1 MKLSPFRSIA
11 LLVIALVGIGTL
23 PASAANLTS
32 NAEISRIFTKISL
45 SPHLANP
52 SMILIDRGTGE
63 VLFQKGTGSPRRPAS
78 VLKLLSATT
87 ALEFLDPESRYVT
100 QVSLATTPQTV
111 IIQGDLDPWMTT
123 SYKLARTQGRALLP
137 YLATK
142 ALYGLGAKE
151 NGPLTEISVR
161 YIGLFTADVNYLREF
176 FKSKGISAH
185 FSTIGPNY
193 VAANTERV
201 IASVTSSTITEMVKF
216 ALTWSDNLLAD
227 RLVRAAARATG
238 FTNDDV
244 GISNVIKKMLTTLQ
258 ISDAGLFVLDGSGL
272 SKSDRVTVRLI
283 ADLLLKIRGDEKFA
297 AVYEGLPVSG
307 ITGTLEDRFLTTAP
321 QAVGLVRAKTG
332 TLNGTVSLAGYVE
345 SGAHEY
351 VFVAIAD
358 RIKKGEVAAK
368 MARATLDK
376 LLGRITAPFIFPTQS
391 SSSTPSSSSSEPP
404 VGITEIPPPTELP
417 VGTDTISSSS
427 EPPVGLVSGAIGA
440 IGDKGVV
447 VKEDVATRA

>member
-1 MKLSPFRSIA
+1 MKFSPFRSIA
-11 LLVIALVGIGTL
+11 LLATLALGISTP
-23 PASAANLTS
+23 PASATNLVST
-32 NAEISRIFTKISL
+32 AEISRIFAKISL

-63 VLFQKGTGSPRRPAS
+63 VLFQKETGSPRKPAS
-78 VLKLLSATT
+78 VLKLLSTTT
-87 ALEFLDPESRYVT
+87 ALEFLDPNYQYVT

-111 IIQGDLDPWMTT
+111 IIQGNLDPWMTT
-123 SYKLARTQGRALLP
+123 SYKLAHRDNRALLP
-137 YLATK
+137 YLALK
-142 ALYGLGAKE
+142 AISGLVAKE
-151 NGPLTEISVR
+151 NVPLTEISVR
-161 YIGLFTADVNYLREF
+161 HIGLFTADINYLRKF
-176 FKSKGISAH
+176 FESKGISAH
-185 FSTIGPNY
+185 FSTIGPSY
-193 VAANTERV
+193 IAANTERV
-201 IASVTSSTITEMVKF
+201 IASVTSPTVNEMVKF
-216 ALTWSDNLLAD
+216 ALTWSDNQLAD
-227 RLVRAAARATG
+227 RLVKAAARATG

-244 GISNVIKKMLTTLQ
+244 GISNVIRKMLTTLQ

-272 SKSDRVTVRLI
+272 SKSDRVTVRLV

-307 ITGTLEDRFLTTAP
+307 ITGTLEDRFLMTAP

-391 SSSTPSSSSSEPP
+391 SDSSSSSESP
-404 VGITEIPPPTELP
+404 VGGTEIPPATDLP
-417 VGTDTISSSS
+417 IGANSTSS
-427 EPPVGLVSGAIGA
+427 ESPLGLVI
-440 IGDKGVV
+440 DPVTKDGVTA
-447 VKEDVATRA
+447 DGATRA

>member
-1 MKLSPFRSIA
+1 MKSSPFRSVT
-11 LLVIALVGIGTL
+11 LLVIALVAINSL

-32 NAEISRIFTKISL
+32 TAEISRIFSKISL
-45 SPHLANP
+45 SPYLANP
-52 SMILIDRGTGE
+52 SMILIDRATGE
-63 VLFQKGTGSPRRPAS
+63 VLFQKETGSSRRPAS
-78 VLKLLSATT
+78 VLKLLSTTT
-87 ALEFLDPESRYVT
+87 ALEFLDPNYRYVT

-123 SYKLARTQGRALLP
+123 SYKLAQRENRALLP
-137 YLATK
+137 YLALK
-142 ALYGLGAKE
+142 AISGLVAKE
-151 NGPLTEISVR
+151 NGSLKEISVR
-161 YIGLFTADVNYLREF
+161 YIGLFTEDVNYLRQF
-176 FKSKGISAH
+176 FKSKGISAR

-201 IASVTSSTITEMVKF
+201 IASVVSPTITEMVKF

-238 FTNDDV
+238 FTNNDV
-244 GISNVIKKMLTTLQ
+244 GISNVIRKMLTTLQ

-272 SKSDRVTVRLI
+272 SKSDRVTVRLV
-283 ADLLLKIRGDEKFA
+283 ADLLLKIRGDEKFV

-307 ITGTLEDRFLTTAP
+307 ITGTLENRFLTTAP

-345 SGAHEY
+345 SGAREY

-358 RIKKGEVAAK
+358 RIKKGGVAAK
-368 MARATLDK
+368 QARATLDK

-391 SSSTPSSSSSEPP
+391 APSTPSSSEPP
-404 VGITEIPPPTELP
+404 VGMTEMPTATELP
-417 VGTDTISSSS
+417 MGTDTISPSS
-427 EPPVGLVSGAIGA
+427 EPPVGLV
-440 IGDKGVV
+440 IGDLMPV
-447 VKEDVATRA
+447 VKEDGTTRA

>member
-1 MKLSPFRSIA
+1 MKFSPIRSTA
-11 LLVIALVGIGTL
+11 LLIIAVLGVSTL
-23 PASAANLTS
+23 PASAANLVST
-32 NAEISRIFTKISL
+32 AEISRIFTKISL

-63 VLFQKGTGSPRRPAS
+63 VLFQKGTTSPRRPAS
-78 VLKLLSATT
+78 VLKLLSATA
-87 ALEFLDPESRYVT
+87 ALEFLDPNYKHVT

-123 SYKLARTQGRALLP
+123 SYKLAQTENRALLP
-137 YLATK
+137 YLALK
-142 ALYGLGAKE
+142 AISGLAAKE
-151 NGPLTEISVR
+151 NGPLKEISVR

-176 FKSKGISAH
+176 FTSKGISAH

-193 VAANTERV
+193 IAANTERV
-201 IASVTSSTITEMVKF
+201 IASVASPTITDMVKF

-238 FTNDDV
+238 FTNDDA
-244 GISNVIKKMLTTLQ
+244 GISDVIKKTLTTLQ

-283 ADLLLKIRGDEKFA
+283 GDLLLKIRGDEKFA
-297 AVYEGLPVSG
+297 AIYEGLPVSG

-368 MARATLDK
+368 QARATLDK
-376 LLGRITAPFIFPTQS
+376 LLGHITAPFIFPAQSSDS
-391 SSSTPSSSSSEPP
+391 SSSPEPPVGGTEIPPATELPIASPSEPP
-404 VGITEIPPPTELP
+404 VG
-417 VGTDTISSSS
+417 
-427 EPPVGLVSGAIGA
+427 
-440 IGDKGVV
+440 
-447 VKEDVATRA
+447 

>member
-1 MKLSPFRSIA
+1 MKFSPFRSTA
-11 LLVIALVGIGTL
+11 LLVIAVLGISTL
-23 PASAANLTS
+23 PASAANLVST
-32 NAEISRIFTKISL
+32 AEISRIFTKISL
-45 SPHLANP
+45 SPHLADP
-52 SMILIDRGTGE
+52 SMILIDRSTGE
-63 VLFQKGTGSPRRPAS
+63 VLFQKGTGDPRRPAS
-78 VLKLLSATT
+78 VLKLLSTTT
-87 ALEFLDPESRYVT
+87 ALEFLDPNFKYLT

-111 IIQGDLDPWMTT
+111 IIQGALDPWMTT
-123 SYKLARTQGRALLP
+123 SYKLARTEGRALLP

-142 ALYGLGAKE
+142 AISGLVAKE
-151 NGPLTEISVR
+151 NGPLTEISIR
-161 YIGLFTADVNYLREF
+161 HIGLFTADINYLREF

-193 VAANTERV
+193 VAINTERV
-201 IASVTSSTITEMVKF
+201 IASVTSPTITEMVKF

-272 SKSDRVTVRLI
+272 SKSDRVTVRLV

-297 AVYEGLPVSG
+297 AVYEGLPVAG
-307 ITGTLEDRFLTTAP
+307 ITGTLEDRFLKTAP

-345 SGAHEY
+345 SGDREY

-358 RIKKGEVAAK
+358 RIKKGDLAAK

-376 LLGRITAPFIFPTQS
+376 LLGRITAPFIFPAQS
-391 SSSTPSSSSSEPP
+391 SSSTPSSESSSEPP
-404 VGITEIPPPTELP
+404 VGMTEIPGATELP
-417 VGTDTISSSS
+417 IGADTISSSS
-427 EPPVGLVSGAIGA
+427 EPPVGLVG
-440 IGDKGVV
+440 GDFMPV
-447 VKEDVATRA
+447 VKEDGTTRA

>member
-1 MKLSPFRSIA
+1 MKLSPFRSVV
-11 LLVIALVGIGTL
+11 LLVIAVLGVSTL
-23 PASAANLTS
+23 PASAATLVS
-32 NAEISRIFTKISL
+32 IAEISRIFTKVSL

-52 SMILIDRGTGE
+52 SMILIDRATGE

-78 VLKLLSATT
+78 VLKLLSATA
-87 ALEFLDPESRYVT
+87 ALEFLDPNYKYVT

-111 IIQGDLDPWMTT
+111 IIQGDFDPWMTT
-123 SYKLARTQGRALLP
+123 SYKLAQTQNRALLP
-137 YLATK
+137 YLALK
-142 ALYGLGAKE
+142 AISGLVAEK
-151 NGPLTEISVR
+151 NAPPKEISVR
-161 YIGLFTADVNYLREF
+161 HIGLFTADINYLRGF
-176 FKSKGISAH
+176 FKSRGISAH

-201 IASVTSSTITEMVKF
+201 IASVASPTITEMVKF
-216 ALTWSDNLLAD
+216 SLTWSDNLLAD

-283 ADLLLKIRGDEKFA
+283 ADLLVKIRGDEKFA

-345 SGAHEY
+345 SGAHEFI
-351 VFVAIAD
+351 FVAIAD
-358 RIKKGEVAAK
+358 RIKKGEAA
-368 MARATLDK
+368 ARQARDTLDK
-376 LLGRITAPFIFPTQS
+376 LLGRITAPFIFPTQPS
-391 SSSTPSSSSSEPP
+391 DSTLSSSEPP
-404 VGITEIPPPTELP
+404 VGMTELP
-417 VGTDTISSSS
+417 AATEPLVGADTVASSS
-427 EPPVGLVSGAIGA
+427 
-440 IGDKGVV
+440 
-447 VKEDVATRA
+447 